1 MMKWKNNNIQV
12 FCELL
17 KSVLSK
23 MQQGCTK
30 YGWMVIL
37 LEVWKK
43 KTFHYLIW
51 FLPFRVVRQLCLV
64 EDLLTSTFQRARVFP
79 SKRKIMYYIL

>member
-43 KTFHYLIW
+43 KKL
-51 FLPFRVVRQLCLV
+51 
-64 EDLLTSTFQRARVFP
+64 ST
-79 SKRKIMYYIL
+79 I